1 MVSAHGAIL
10 GLLVFLAFILSRACP
25 SSSLQPGPSRF
36 LSVRF
41 VTRDSSLTLFFVFL
55 EVSCVG
61 RARSGD
67 KGGERKQGG
76 GARGGKHER
85 RRIPI
90 HVLCY

>member
-1 MVSAHGAIL
+1 VVSAHGAIL
-10 GLLVFLAFILSRACP
+10 GVCWSLWPLSSLACP
-25 SSSLQPGPSRF
+25 SSSLQPGPLAFS
-36 LSVRF
+36 LLDSLF
-41 VTRDSSLTLFFVFL
+41 VIHLLLCFFVFL